1 MCLRPACF
9 NRQEAIMF
17 CLNVKLTECCSFQLV
32 DRISLSLCCDVYL
45 SACASF
51 CVEIFL
57 VAVFCIV
64 QSSLHYVRKSVVPEY
79 S

>member
-32 DRISLSLCCDVYL
+32 DRISLSL
-45 SACASF
+45 
-51 CVEIFL
+51 
-57 VAVFCIV
+57 
-64 QSSLHYVRKSVVPEY
+64 SVVTCTSVLVLVFVSRY
-79 S
+79 F